1 MQTAPTETR
10 LINRINLRTTVFKL
24 LLRRFFSLTL
34 TLALICVAGFGLDGS
49 ALALADQAPPGA
61 QIFELH
67 CAGCHIHGGNIVRRN
82 KTLKLKALQRNGMDN
97 LAAISEIVSNG
108 KGNMSAYQDRL
119 TEAEIQSV
127 AAYVLE
133 QADQG
138 WK

>member
-1 MQTAPTETR
+1 M
-10 LINRINLRTTVFKL
+10 
-24 LLRRFFSLTL
+24 RRFFSLTL
-34 TLALICVAGFGLDGS
+34 PLALICAAGFGLDWS

-97 LAAISEIVSNG
+97 LTAISEIVLNG

-133 QADQG
+133 QAEQG